1 MTFAPE
7 LGQTIL
13 CQLRRRRKLFEEGDE
28 ENNSNVGKKMRI
40 DEEDNSCFDDID
52 SNNNNNRCTDE
63 RLQIETEFKIL
74 QSLIPGVSKQD
85 HVSELEIID
94 ACVAYIERLQH
105 QLYLRLNSTTQQQQL
120 QQQQQIHQH
129 QVDLAGR
136 TVARRSS
143 GRGETFRQQTTRL
156 HRNFLTTRQNLRLR

>member
-1 MTFAPE
+1 MTLEPE

-40 DEEDNSCFDDID
+40 SDEEDNSCLDDVDDDID
-52 SNNNNNRCTDE
+52 SNNNSNSTCTDE

-85 HVSELEIID
+85 HVSE
-94 ACVAYIERLQH
+94 VSKGFSH
-105 QLYLRLNSTTQQQQL
+105 
-120 QQQQQIHQH
+120 
-129 QVDLAGR
+129 
-136 TVARRSS
+136 
-143 GRGETFRQQTTRL
+143 F
-156 HRNFLTTRQNLRLR
+156 